1 MSHFLNALHKFQ
13 LKPLKILQMPL
24 FQFQQ
29 DGGIRHAILRENG
42 AIPWKDGRFPGH
54 QMTAHFGNRPDS
66 QCDSSWRTMFTLHC
80 DILNQDTKCYSLK
93 KPAIR
98 ISQVN

>member
-1 MSHFLNALHKFQ
+1 
-13 LKPLKILQMPL
+13 MPL

-42 AIPWKDGRFPGH
+42 AIPRKDGRFPGH

-66 QCDSSWRTMFTLHC
+66 QCDSSWRTSLHYIVIFLTRTRSA
-80 DILNQDTKCYSLK
+80 IL
-93 KPAIR
+93 
-98 ISQVN
+98 